1 MLALGVTIARAQRP
15 EKRDCNALS
24 DRERKKVLCAAPP
37 LSCGLADPTVRLVS
51 RGNFWAFPF
60 RFWKDFDRK
69 GAATMDDLKI
79 TPETEVSASGLAC
92 VLGITGRNIRQLVE
106 DGQLEK
112 TDGRFLLC
120 DSVQRYV
127 AFKSRK
133 EKDDEEQRLD
143 KARRTAEVTLRASK
157 AQIVKMEA
165 DELRG
170 KMHRSE
176 DVAAMTEDLI
186 YTMRGSL
193 MALPGR
199 LAVDVAAAASPA
211 EAAEIIRKEV
221 YAIMRELANYEYDP
235 EKYEERVRE
244 RRNWEAGGGD
254 VDDE

>member
-1 MLALGVTIARAQRP
+1 MA
-15 EKRDCNALS
+15 N
-24 DRERKKVLCAAPP
+24 
-37 LSCGLADPTVRLVS
+37 
-51 RGNFWAFPF
+51 
-60 RFWKDFDRK
+60 
-69 GAATMDDLKI
+69 KI
-79 TPETEVSASGLAC
+79 TTDTEVSTSELAC
-92 VLGITGRNIRQLVE
+92 VLGITGRNVRQLVE

-112 TDGRFLLC
+112 KDGRFLLC

-133 EKDDEEQRLD
+133 EADDEEKRLE
-143 KARRTAEVTLRASK
+143 KARRTADVTMKASK
-157 AQIVKMEA
+157 AQIAKMEA

-186 YTMRGSL
+186 YTVRGSL

-199 LAVDVAAAASPA
+199 LAVDVPA

-221 YAIMRELANYEYDP
+221 HALMRELANYQYDP

-244 RRNWEAGGGD
+244 RRKWEAGGGD

>member
-1 MLALGVTIARAQRP
+1 MA
-15 EKRDCNALS
+15 NA
-24 DRERKKVLCAAPP
+24 
-37 LSCGLADPTVRLVS
+37 
-51 RGNFWAFPF
+51 
-60 RFWKDFDRK
+60 
-69 GAATMDDLKI
+69 KI
-79 TPETEVSASGLAC
+79 TSETEVSSSELAC

-112 TDGRFLLC
+112 VDGRFILSA
-120 DSVQRYV
+120 SVQRYV
-127 AFKSRK
+127 AFKSKRD
-133 EKDDEEQRLD
+133 KDDEEQRLD

-157 AQIVKMEA
+157 AQIAKMGA

-186 YTMRGSL
+186 YTIRGSL

-199 LAVDVAAAASPA
+199 LAVDVAATATPA

-221 YAIMRELANYEYDP
+221 HALMRELANYQYDP

-244 RRNWEAGGGD
+244 RRKWEAGGGD

>member
-1 MLALGVTIARAQRP
+1 MANT
-15 EKRDCNALS
+15 
-24 DRERKKVLCAAPP
+24 
-37 LSCGLADPTVRLVS
+37 
-51 RGNFWAFPF
+51 
-60 RFWKDFDRK
+60 
-69 GAATMDDLKI
+69 KI
-79 TPETEVSASGLAC
+79 TSETEVSSSELAC

-112 TDGRFLLC
+112 VDGRFILS

-127 AFKSRK
+127 AFKSKRDKDDK
-133 EKDDEEQRLD
+133 EKWLEKTRL
-143 KARRTAEVTLRASK
+143 TADVTMKASK
-157 AQIVKMEA
+157 AQIAKMEA

-186 YTMRGSL
+186 YTIRGSL

-199 LAVDVAAAASPA
+199 LAVDVATVTTPA

-221 YAIMRELANYEYDP
+221 HALMRELANYQYDP

-244 RRNWEAGGGD
+244 RRKWEAGGGD

>member
-1 MLALGVTIARAQRP
+1 MANT
-15 EKRDCNALS
+15 
-24 DRERKKVLCAAPP
+24 
-37 LSCGLADPTVRLVS
+37 
-51 RGNFWAFPF
+51 
-60 RFWKDFDRK
+60 
-69 GAATMDDLKI
+69 KI
-79 TPETEVSASGLAC
+79 TSETEVSTSELAC

-112 TDGRFLLC
+112 VDGHFILS

-127 AFKSRK
+127 AFKSK
-133 EKDDEEQRLD
+133 GEKDDEEQRLD

-157 AQIVKMEA
+157 AQIAKMEA

-176 DVAAMTEDLI
+176 DVAAMTEDLV
-186 YTMRGSL
+186 YTIRGSL

-199 LAVDVAAAASPA
+199 LAVDVAAAVTPA
-211 EAAEIIRKEV
+211 EAAEIIRKEIH
-221 YAIMRELANYEYDP
+221 ALMRELANYQYDP

-244 RRNWEAGGGD
+244 RRKWEAGGGD

>member
-1 MLALGVTIARAQRP
+1 MANT
-15 EKRDCNALS
+15 
-24 DRERKKVLCAAPP
+24 
-37 LSCGLADPTVRLVS
+37 
-51 RGNFWAFPF
+51 
-60 RFWKDFDRK
+60 
-69 GAATMDDLKI
+69 KI
-79 TPETEVSASGLAC
+79 TSETEVSSSELAC

-112 TDGRFLLC
+112 VDGRFILS

-127 AFKSRK
+127 AFKSK
-133 EKDDEEQRLD
+133 WNKDDEEKRLE
-143 KARRTAEVTLRASK
+143 KTRLTADVTMKASK
-157 AQIVKMEA
+157 AQIAKMEA

-186 YTMRGSL
+186 YTIRGLL

-199 LAVDVAAAASPA
+199 LAVDVATVTTPA

-221 YAIMRELANYEYDP
+221 HALMRELANYQYDP

-244 RRNWEAGGGD
+244 RRKWEAGGGD

>member
-1 MLALGVTIARAQRP
+1 MANTKIA
-15 EKRDCNALS
+15 S
-24 DRERKKVLCAAPP
+24 
-37 LSCGLADPTVRLVS
+37 
-51 RGNFWAFPF
+51 
-60 RFWKDFDRK
+60 
-69 GAATMDDLKI
+69 
-79 TPETEVSASGLAC
+79 ETEVSSSELAC

-112 TDGRFLLC
+112 VDGRFILS

-127 AFKSRK
+127 AFKSKRD
-133 EKDDEEQRLD
+133 KDDEEKRLE
-143 KARRTAEVTLRASK
+143 KTRLTADVTMKASK
-157 AQIVKMEA
+157 AQIAKMEA

-186 YTMRGSL
+186 YTIRGSL

-199 LAVDVAAAASPA
+199 LAVDVATVTTPA

-221 YAIMRELANYEYDP
+221 HALMRELANYQYDP

-244 RRNWEAGGGD
+244 RRKWEAGGGD

>member
-1 MLALGVTIARAQRP
+1 MA
-15 EKRDCNALS
+15 NA
-24 DRERKKVLCAAPP
+24 
-37 LSCGLADPTVRLVS
+37 
-51 RGNFWAFPF
+51 
-60 RFWKDFDRK
+60 
-69 GAATMDDLKI
+69 KI
-79 TPETEVSASGLAC
+79 TSETEVSSSELAC

-112 TDGRFLLC
+112 VDGRFILSA
-120 DSVQRYV
+120 SVQRYV
-127 AFKSRK
+127 AFKSKRD
-133 EKDDEEQRLD
+133 KDDEEQRLD
-143 KARRTAEVTLRASK
+143 KARLTADVTMKASK
-157 AQIVKMEA
+157 AQIAKMEA

-186 YTMRGSL
+186 YTIRGSL

-199 LAVDVAAAASPA
+199 LAVDVATVTTPA

-221 YAIMRELANYEYDP
+221 HALMRELANYQYDP

-244 RRNWEAGGGD
+244 RRKWEAGGGD

>member
-1 MLALGVTIARAQRP
+1 MA
-15 EKRDCNALS
+15 NA
-24 DRERKKVLCAAPP
+24 
-37 LSCGLADPTVRLVS
+37 
-51 RGNFWAFPF
+51 
-60 RFWKDFDRK
+60 
-69 GAATMDDLKI
+69 KI
-79 TPETEVSASGLAC
+79 TSETEVSSSELAC

-112 TDGRFLLC
+112 VDGRFVLSA
-120 DSVQRYV
+120 SVQRYV
-127 AFKSRK
+127 AFKSKRD
-133 EKDDEEQRLD
+133 KDDEEQRLE

-157 AQIVKMEA
+157 AQIAKMEA

-186 YTMRGSL
+186 YTIRGSL

-199 LAVDVAAAASPA
+199 LAVDVAAAVTPA

-221 YAIMRELANYEYDP
+221 HALMRELANYQYDP

-244 RRNWEAGGGD
+244 RRKWEAGGGD

>member
-1 MLALGVTIARAQRP
+1 MANT
-15 EKRDCNALS
+15 
-24 DRERKKVLCAAPP
+24 
-37 LSCGLADPTVRLVS
+37 
-51 RGNFWAFPF
+51 
-60 RFWKDFDRK
+60 
-69 GAATMDDLKI
+69 KI
-79 TPETEVSASGLAC
+79 TSETEVSSSELTC

-112 TDGRFLLC
+112 VDGRFILS

-127 AFKSRK
+127 AFKSKRN
-133 EKDDEEQRLD
+133 KDDEEKRLE
-143 KARRTAEVTLRASK
+143 KTRLTADVTMKASK
-157 AQIVKMEA
+157 AQIAKMEA

-186 YTMRGSL
+186 YTIRGSL

-199 LAVDVAAAASPA
+199 LAVDVATVTTPA

-221 YAIMRELANYEYDP
+221 HALMRELANYQYDP

-244 RRNWEAGGGD
+244 RRKWEAGGGD

>member
-1 MLALGVTIARAQRP
+1 MANT
-15 EKRDCNALS
+15 
-24 DRERKKVLCAAPP
+24 
-37 LSCGLADPTVRLVS
+37 
-51 RGNFWAFPF
+51 
-60 RFWKDFDRK
+60 
-69 GAATMDDLKI
+69 KI
-79 TPETEVSASGLAC
+79 TSETEVSSSELAC

-112 TDGRFLLC
+112 VDGRFILS

-127 AFKSRK
+127 AFKSKRD
-133 EKDDEEQRLD
+133 KDDEEKRLE
-143 KARRTAEVTLRASK
+143 KTRLTADVTMKASK
-157 AQIVKMEA
+157 AQIAKMEA

-176 DVAAMTEDLI
+176 DVSAMTEDLI
-186 YTMRGSL
+186 YTIRGSL

-199 LAVDVAAAASPA
+199 LAVDVATVTTPA

-221 YAIMRELANYEYDP
+221 HALMRELANYQYDP

-244 RRNWEAGGGD
+244 RRKWEAGGGD

>member
-1 MLALGVTIARAQRP
+1 MANT
-15 EKRDCNALS
+15 
-24 DRERKKVLCAAPP
+24 
-37 LSCGLADPTVRLVS
+37 
-51 RGNFWAFPF
+51 
-60 RFWKDFDRK
+60 
-69 GAATMDDLKI
+69 KI
-79 TPETEVSASGLAC
+79 TSETEVSSSELAC

-112 TDGRFLLC
+112 VDGRFILS

-127 AFKSRK
+127 AFKSKRD
-133 EKDDEEQRLD
+133 KDDEEKRLE
-143 KARRTAEVTLRASK
+143 KTRLTADVTMKASK
-157 AQIVKMEA
+157 AQIAKMEA

-186 YTMRGSL
+186 YTIRGSL

-199 LAVDVAAAASPA
+199 LAVDVAAVATPA

-221 YAIMRELANYEYDP
+221 HALMRELANYQYEP

-244 RRNWEAGGGD
+244 RKKWEAGGGD
-254 VDDE
+254 IDDE

>member
-1 MLALGVTIARAQRP
+1 M
-15 EKRDCNALS
+15 E
-24 DRERKKVLCAAPP
+24 
-37 LSCGLADPTVRLVS
+37 
-51 RGNFWAFPF
+51 
-60 RFWKDFDRK
+60 
-69 GAATMDDLKI
+69 KI
-79 TPETEVSASGLAC
+79 TLETEVTSSELAC

-112 TDGRFLLC
+112 VDGRFILS

-127 AFKSRK
+127 AFKSKRD
-133 EKDDEEQRLD
+133 KDDEEKRLE
-143 KARRTAEVTLRASK
+143 KTRLTADVTMKASK
-157 AQIVKMEA
+157 AQIAKMEA

-186 YTMRGSL
+186 YTIRGSL

-199 LAVDVAAAASPA
+199 LAVDVATVTTPA

-221 YAIMRELANYEYDP
+221 HALMRELANYQYDP

-244 RRNWEAGGGD
+244 RRKWEAGGGD

>member
-1 MLALGVTIARAQRP
+1 MANT
-15 EKRDCNALS
+15 
-24 DRERKKVLCAAPP
+24 
-37 LSCGLADPTVRLVS
+37 
-51 RGNFWAFPF
+51 
-60 RFWKDFDRK
+60 
-69 GAATMDDLKI
+69 KI
-79 TPETEVSASGLAC
+79 TSETEVSSSELAC

-112 TDGRFLLC
+112 VDGRFILS

-127 AFKSRK
+127 AFKSKRD
-133 EKDDEEQRLD
+133 KDDEEKRLE
-143 KARRTAEVTLRASK
+143 KTRLTADVTMKASK
-157 AQIVKMEA
+157 AQIAKMEA

-186 YTMRGSL
+186 YTVRDSL
-193 MALPGR
+193 LALPGR
-199 LAVDVAAAASPA
+199 LAVDVAGASTAA

-221 YAIMRELANYEYDP
+221 HALMRELANYQYDP

-244 RRNWEAGGGD
+244 RRKWEAGGGD

>member
-1 MLALGVTIARAQRP
+1 MANT
-15 EKRDCNALS
+15 
-24 DRERKKVLCAAPP
+24 
-37 LSCGLADPTVRLVS
+37 
-51 RGNFWAFPF
+51 
-60 RFWKDFDRK
+60 
-69 GAATMDDLKI
+69 KI
-79 TPETEVSASGLAC
+79 TSETEVSSSELAC

-112 TDGRFLLC
+112 VDGRFILS

-127 AFKSRK
+127 AFKSKRNKDDK
-133 EKDDEEQRLD
+133 EKRLE
-143 KARRTAEVTLRASK
+143 KTRLTADVTMKASK
-157 AQIVKMEA
+157 AQIAKMEA

-186 YTMRGSL
+186 YTIRGSL

-199 LAVDVAAAASPA
+199 LAVDVATVTTPA

-221 YAIMRELANYEYDP
+221 HALMRELANYQYDP

-244 RRNWEAGGGD
+244 RRKWEAGGGD